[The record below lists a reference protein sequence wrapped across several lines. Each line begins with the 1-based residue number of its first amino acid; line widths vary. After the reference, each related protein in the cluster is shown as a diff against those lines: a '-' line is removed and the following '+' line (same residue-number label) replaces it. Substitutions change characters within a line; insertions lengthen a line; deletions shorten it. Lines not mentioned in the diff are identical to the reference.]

1 MKNRTLLSTDCHR
14 AAARNFG
21 RAANARRL
29 ALQFPH
35 MAEREL
41 ESCRFW
47 AESGHHHRRMAAL
60 VAERG

>member
-1 MKNRTLLSTDCHR
+1 MKSRTLLSADCHR

-29 ALQFPH
+29 AIRFPH

-41 ESCRFW
+41 VSCAFWTES
-47 AESGHHHRRMAAL
+47 AHHHRRMAAL
-60 VAERG
+60 VAELG